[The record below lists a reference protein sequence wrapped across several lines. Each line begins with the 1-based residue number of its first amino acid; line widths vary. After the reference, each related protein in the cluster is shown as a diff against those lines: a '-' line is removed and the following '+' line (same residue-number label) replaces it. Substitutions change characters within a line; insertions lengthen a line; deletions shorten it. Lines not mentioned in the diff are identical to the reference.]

1 MLFENQQ
8 KNTDKK
14 KHNNIIF
21 IVDLKDNTFSCQCDS
36 LDFLQWFVGSP
47 VFDKTRDQ
55 YHCKIDDLSVTM
67 FVEAVE
73 VAQKDCVK
81 LRRFLLP
88 ILLPVVSL
96 GLLIFFLVVVFKT

>member
-14 KHNNIIF
+14 EYNNIIF
-21 IVDLKDNTFSCQCDS
+21 IVDLRDNPFSCQCDS
-36 LDFLQWFVGSP
+36 LDFLQWFIDSP

-55 YHCKIDDLSVTM
+55 YNCEIDDLSVPM

-81 LRRFLLP
+81 LRRLLHPSLLP
-88 ILLPVVSL
+88 SYPW
-96 GLLIFFLVVVFKT
+96 GC